1 VAPYG
6 LTVLPNVHVITI
18 NEDSNRCKNICE
30 FLDFER
36 IGYKVFKGFDAVKF
50 GLISI
55 KDYKYSSSE
64 SNRKI
69 KQENVGCYLSHHSLW
84 KTLLWS
90 TEFEIHGKDSQFTI
104 LEDDCSFR
112 ADWKENLMLASQSI
126 PKDWDV
132 LMIGSCCAEDKPKTA
147 FGSNLYECKYPF
159 CTHGYIVR
167 GKCLQ
172 FLVDSSEVLDCPIDI
187 LLSVDIFP
195 KLKVYTILPRIC
207 DQDGMD
213 LPA

>member
-1 VAPYG
+1 M
-6 LTVLPNVHVITI
+6 LPNVHVITI
-18 NEDSNRCKNICE
+18 NEDSSRFKNICE

-36 IGYKVFKGFDAVKF
+36 IGYKVFKGFDALKW
-50 GLISI
+50 GLRCINP
-55 KDYKYSSSE
+55 YKYAVE
-64 SNRKI
+64 G
-69 KQENVGCYLSHHSLW
+69 QEKNLRPDQVGCYLSHHFLW

-90 TEFEIHGKDSQFTI
+90 TEFQIHGKDSQFTI

-112 ADWKENLMLASQSI
+112 ADWKENLMLASQSL

-172 FLVDSSEVLDCPIDI
+172 FLVDSSEVMDCPIDI
-187 LLSVDIFP
+187 LLSHDVFP

-207 DQDGMD
+207 DQFETD
-213 LPA
+213 LIN